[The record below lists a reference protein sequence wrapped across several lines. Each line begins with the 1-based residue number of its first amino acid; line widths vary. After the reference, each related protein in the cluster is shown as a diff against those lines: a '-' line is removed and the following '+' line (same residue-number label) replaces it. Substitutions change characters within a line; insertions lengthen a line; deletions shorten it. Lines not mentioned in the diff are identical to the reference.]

1 MKKTILLLLLLGSII
16 PGGCDTLAQ
25 LPGVNTGTGQPGLS
39 NADVV
44 NGLRQALEIGA
55 QNSSNILS
63 QVNGYFG
70 NAAVKILMPPEAQKV
85 EQTLRNLGLGS
96 IVDKATLSMNR
107 AAEDAAKSAAP
118 IFINAIKQMSIQDA
132 MQILSG
138 GQHAAT
144 DYLKKTTTGAL
155 TTAFQPVIQKSL
167 QQVDATKYWSDVF
180 STYNKFSLKKVN
192 PDLTAYVTEKA
203 LDGLFYNISLEE
215 AKIRTDPAARA
226 TDLLKKVFAKQ

>member
-1 MKKTILLLLLLGSII
+1 MKKIILLLLLAGSLI

-25 LPGVNTGTGQPGLS
+25 LPGANTGISQPGLS
-39 NADVV
+39 NTDIV

-55 QNSSNILS
+55 QNSSNVLS

-85 EQTLRNLGLGS
+85 EQTLRNIGLGS

-144 DYLKKTTTGAL
+144 DYLKRTTTGAL

-180 STYNKFSLKKVN
+180 TTYNKFSLKKVN

-203 LDGLFYNISLEE
+203 LDGLFYNISQEE
-215 AKIRTDPAARA
+215 AKIRTDPAARV

>member
-1 MKKTILLLLLLGSII
+1 MKKTILLLLFAGSLI

-25 LPGVNTGTGQPGLS
+25 LPGANTGISQPGLS
-39 NADVV
+39 NTDVV

-85 EQTLRNLGLGS
+85 EQTLRNLGLGG

-203 LDGLFYNISLEE
+203 LDGLFYNISQEE
-215 AKIRTDPAARA
+215 AKIRTDPAARV

>member
-1 MKKTILLLLLLGSII
+1 MKKTILLLLLAGSII

-39 NADVV
+39 NTDVV

-85 EQTLRNLGLGS
+85 EQTLRNIGLGS

-203 LDGLFYNISLEE
+203 LDGLFYNISQEE